1 MRQRNERTVEW
12 IAAYPDDATGLIEL
26 GGFRDRRSQTEAAVV
41 SFRRALALDNRLLRP
56 HVDLCRLYNRLND
69 SANARTQAREAAM
82 SYAALGS
89 RDGEAQALFC
99 LTDALRGGTPAD
111 RQEAR
116 RVADSALAIVEELRL
131 NYSRSWA
138 YHYVALGRA
147 EQGNLAEGAAFWEKA
162 AIAAKESGNR
172 ELEPI
177 VLANLGV
184 THARL
189 GHRQQAME
197 FYRLSSLA
205 HEAVGNQLRAA
216 RVQINRAQLRIDFGS
231 DPDGAF
237 REVENALA
245 VFVDQGDRN
254 YQVFSRQAMGAYY
267 RYVAR
272 YAEAE
277 QELRK
282 ALAIAGERDLKEDI
296 VALNIDLARS
306 YFDQGDYGAAVMLL
320 EPIGDGFDQQSL
332 HAWIRLART
341 RLRLGDFAAAQ
352 ALLRKADD
360 DVAKLKETE
369 YRVVLYTTLGELEF
383 ESERLPEARA
393 HFARAAAMWTDDLP
407 DPASVEARAYVG
419 LIDAFHGRTA
429 SGRAAIESSLEQAM
443 KMRQVAIR
451 RAAASFWNCFFVRT
465 TRAMHSV
472 C

>member
-1 MRQRNERTVEW
+1 
-12 IAAYPDDATGLIEL
+12 
-26 GGFRDRRSQTEAAVV
+26 
-41 SFRRALALDNRLLRP
+41 
-56 HVDLCRLYNRLND
+56 
-69 SANARTQAREAAM
+69 M

-99 LTDALRGGTPAD
+99 LLTDALRGGTPAD

-177 VLANLGV
+177 VLTNLGV

-296 VALNIDLARS
+296 VALNIDLARL

-341 RLRLGDFAAAQ
+341 RLRLGDFTAAQ
-352 ALLRKADD
+352 ALLLKADE
-360 DVAKLKETE
+360 DVAKRKETE
-369 YRVVLYTTLGELEF
+369 YRPVLYATLGELEY
-383 ESERLPEARA
+383 ESDRLPEARA

-419 LIDAFHGRTA
+419 LIDALRGRIA
-429 SGRAAIESSLEQAM
+429 SGRSAIESSLTQAV
-443 KMRQVAIR
+443 KMRQVAIEAR
-451 RAAASFWNCFFVRT
+451 CRIFLAQLLLREKSASDALRVLNEIKPDTVRGELLAQSHYWRGMALGGITSEANTEKQRAKTLAEEAAAKLSERDRQGFLARRDLKRIVG
-465 TRAMHSV
+465 
-472 C
+472 